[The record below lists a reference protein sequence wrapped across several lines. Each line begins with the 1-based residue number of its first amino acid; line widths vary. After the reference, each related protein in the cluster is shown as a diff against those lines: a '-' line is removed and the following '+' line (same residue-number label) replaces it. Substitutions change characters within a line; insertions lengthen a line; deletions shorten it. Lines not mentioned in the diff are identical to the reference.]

1 MSIPRITIAVDGYS
15 SCGKSTLARA
25 LAQSLGYTYIDSGAM
40 YRAVT
45 LYVLEQGIDPRDWEG
60 VAAILPNIHIGFD
73 IESGAPRTILNGRD
87 VEDRIRSM
95 EVSSH
100 VSPIATIPAVRR
112 KMVDQQQDLGEFGGI
127 VMDGRDI
134 GTVVFPDAEVKLFL
148 TANMEERIRRR
159 QKQLAHKGK
168 DVVASDIRRNLF
180 VRDYIDA
187 TRSDSPLTK
196 APGAVVIDNTNLTP
210 IEQLSICLALV
221 KSRLY
226 EYQAVDVTKQ

>member
-25 LAQSLGYTYIDSGAM
+25 LAQSLGYIYIDSGAM

-45 LYVLEQGIDPRDWEG
+45 LYVLEQGVDTRDWDRVEKLLSA
-60 VAAILPNIHIGFD
+60 VHIRFD
-73 IESGAPRTILNGRD
+73 MDGGAPRTILNGRD

-95 EVSSH
+95 EISSH

-112 KMVDQQQDLGEFGGI
+112 KMVDQQQQLGKYGGI

-134 GTVVFPDAEVKLFL
+134 GTVVFPNAEIKLFL
-148 TANMEERIRRR
+148 TAEMQERVDRR
-159 QKQLAHKGK
+159 QKQLLHQGK
-168 DVVASDIRRNLF
+168 DIAAANIRRNLF

-187 TRSDSPLTK
+187 TRSDSPLSK
-196 APGAVVIDNTNLTP
+196 ASGAVVIDNTNLTP
-210 IEQLSICLALV
+210 LEQLSICMALV
-221 KSRLY
+221 KSRLH
-226 EYQAVDVTKQ
+226 EQRITSSPK

>member
-25 LAQSLGYTYIDSGAM
+25 LAQSLDYLYIDSGAM

-45 LYVLEQGIDPRDWEG
+45 LYVLEQGIAPRDWVGVEG
-60 VAAILPNIHIGFD
+60 ILRD
-73 IESGAPRTILNGRD
+73 IRIRFEMEDGAPRTILNGRD
-87 VEDRIRSM
+87 VEDRIRNM
-95 EVSSH
+95 DVSSQ

-112 KMVDQQQDLGEFGGI
+112 KMVDQQQQLGAFGGI

-134 GTVVFPDAEVKLFL
+134 GTVVFPQAKVKLFL
-148 TANMEERIRRR
+148 TAGMEERVRRR
-159 QKQLAHKGK
+159 QKQLLQKGK
-168 DVVASDIRRNLF
+168 DIPAADIRRNLF

-187 TRSDSPLTK
+187 TRSDSPLMK
-196 APGAVVIDNTNLTP
+196 AAGAVVIDNTNLSP
-210 IEQLSICLALV
+210 VEQLSICMALV

-226 EYQAVDVTKQ
+226 EQPTGNPPK

>member
-1 MSIPRITIAVDGYS
+1 MALPRITIAVDGYS

-25 LAQSLGYTYIDSGAM
+25 LAQSLGYIYIDSGAM

-45 LYVLEQGIDPRDWEG
+45 LYVLEKGVDPRDWSAVEG
-60 VAAILPNIHIGFD
+60 LLPD
-73 IESGAPRTILNGRD
+73 IRIRFEMDTGAPRTILNDRD

-95 EVSSH
+95 DVSSH

-112 KMVDQQQDLGEFGGI
+112 KMVDQQQQLGQYGGI

-134 GTVVFPDAEVKLFL
+134 GTVVFPQAEVKLFL
-148 TANMEERIRRR
+148 TADMEERVRRR
-159 QKQLAHKGK
+159 QNQLSQKGK
-168 DVVASDIRRNLF
+168 QIPAPDIRRNLF

-187 TRSDSPLTK
+187 TRSDSPLTR
-196 APGAVVIDNTNLTP
+196 AAGSVVIDNTNLSP
-210 IEQLSICLALV
+210 VEQLSISLALV

-226 EYQAVDVTKQ
+226 PQPGADSPKQ

>member
-60 VAAILPNIHIGFD
+60 VAAILPDIHIGFD

-148 TANMEERIRRR
+148 TADMEERIRRR

-221 KSRLY
+221 KSRLH